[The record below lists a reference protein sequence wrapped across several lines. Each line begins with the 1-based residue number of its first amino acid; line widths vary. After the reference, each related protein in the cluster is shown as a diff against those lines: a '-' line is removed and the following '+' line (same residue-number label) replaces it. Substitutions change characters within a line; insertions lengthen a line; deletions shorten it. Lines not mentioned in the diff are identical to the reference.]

1 LNTQAIDTRVI
12 DAPLTWQA
20 VAAVAAGAELL
31 LSANANRRI
40 AHARALVEVIV
51 DRGMRAYGVN
61 TGVGALCDTLLNRAQ
76 LRGLSRNIL
85 MSHACGVGDALSVA
99 QTRAI
104 MACAINNF
112 AHGGSGLRPVVVE
125 RLLALLNA
133 NLIPVVP
140 RSGSIGYISHMAH
153 IALALLGEGTVHGS
167 GANISARE
175 ALKVLGTNELELEA
189 KEGLSLVNGSPD
201 TTGLTCIALGQLAT
215 LLDWADIIAAMS
227 IENIGHGLSAY
238 SAETL
243 AFSASENIRR
253 VGGRLTDLLSGSE
266 MIAGA
271 KVRTQDAMSLRA
283 VPQVHGAVRG
293 CFSATLEM
301 VDRELKSVT
310 DNPIVAG
317 SLETPAVYS
326 GAHAIAT
333 GLALSLDG
341 LAIAVAKIAAM
352 SERRI
357 DRLVNPLVNGLPPFL
372 AAAAGESSGFMIAQ
386 YTALALASENRRL
399 AAPSSLDGGVS
410 SGLQEDEIPHATT
423 GALRLLKIIE
433 NFEVILSIELL
444 AAAQAYD
451 CQDVKRGRAKAT
463 DGVYRQFREVVRSY
477 ADDRPL
483 AVDIQSAA
491 RFLRQPA
498 QIDGLS

>member
-1 LNTQAIDTRVI
+1 LKTEVI
-12 DAPLTWQA
+12 DAPLTSQA
-20 VAAVAAGAELL
+20 VAAVAAGATLQ
-31 LSANANRRI
+31 LSPPASRRI
-40 AHARALVEVIV
+40 AHARALVDVIV
-51 DRGMRAYGVN
+51 DQGIRAYGVN
-61 TGVGALCDTLLNRAQ
+61 TGVGALCDTLLNKDQ
-76 LRGLSRNIL
+76 LRDLSRNIV
-85 MSHACGVGDALSVA
+85 MSHACGVGDPLSVA

-112 AHGGSGLRPVVVE
+112 AHGGSGVRPVVVE
-125 RLLALLNA
+125 RLVALLNA

-140 RSGSIGYISHMAH
+140 RSGSIGYLTHMAH
-153 IALALLGEGTVHGS
+153 IALVLLGEGTVHS
-167 GANISARE
+167 GAGNISARE
-175 ALKVLGTNELELEA
+175 ALTLLGTNALELEA
-189 KEGLSLVNGSPD
+189 KEGLSLVNGTPD
-201 TTGLTCIALGQLAT
+201 TTGLACIALEQLAN
-215 LLDWADIIAAMS
+215 LLEWADIIAAMTF
-227 IENIGHGLSAY
+227 ENIGHGIGAY
-238 SAETL
+238 SADTL
-243 AFSASENIRR
+243 RFSASEDVRR
-253 VGGRLTDLLSGSE
+253 AGTRLTALLSGSDRV
-266 MIAGA
+266 AGA
-271 KVRTQDAMSLRA
+271 ELRTQDAMSLRA

-293 CFSATLEM
+293 CFSATVEM
-301 VDRELKSVT
+301 VDRELASVT

-317 SLETPAVYS
+317 SLDNPGVYA

-372 AAAAGESSGFMIAQ
+372 ATAAGATSGFMIAQ

-444 AAAQAYD
+444 AAAQASEY
-451 CQDVKRGRAKAT
+451 QQANEGRAKT
-463 DGVYRQFREVVRSY
+463 TERVYRQLREVVRSY
-477 ADDRPL
+477 SDDRPL
-483 AVDIQSAA
+483 AADIQSAVQ
-491 RFLRQPA
+491 FLRQPA
-498 QIDGLS
+498 NIDVIQNRL